1 MKPYDTIGIVGLGLL
16 GSAIAERL
24 IAAGYEV
31 IGFDTD
37 VSRQESPHHLG
48 VTFVESL
55 AETSTAECLLLS
67 LPDATISTAVC
78 DELSQRLSPGT
89 VILDTTT
96 GDPATMTDIANRLDA
111 NGIQYLDT
119 CIGGSSEQCRNGEVI
134 AMVGGDRD
142 AFNTSQPV
150 LDSFA
155 TQSFHLGP
163 AGSGAKMKL
172 VVNLILGLN
181 RAVLAE
187 GLALAKQFSLDLP
200 TTLEV
205 LQAGPAASKALETK
219 GRKMIEGDFTPQARL
234 SQHRKDVGLIL
245 DAAEQSNAA
254 LPFSVMHAELLDRL
268 IAAGFGDE
276 DNSAIVRAF
285 GVD

>member
-1 MKPYDTIGIVGLGLL
+1 MSDKNSIAVIGLGLL

-37 VSRQESPHHLG
+37 VSRQESLHHLG

-55 AETSTAECLLLS
+55 AETSTAECIVLS

-78 DELSQRLSPGT
+78 DELTPSLSPAT

-96 GDPATMTDIANRLDA
+96 GEPATMTDIANRLDA
-111 NGIQYLDT
+111 HGIQYLDT

-142 AFNTSQPV
+142 AFEASRQI
-150 LDSFA
+150 LDCFA
-155 TQSFHLGP
+155 KQSFHLGP

-172 VVNLILGLN
+172 VVNLVLGLN

-187 GLALAKQFSLDLP
+187 GLALAKQFALDLP

-219 GRKMIEGDFTPQARL
+219 GRKMIDGDFTPQARL
-234 SQHRKDVGLIL
+234 RQHRKDVGLIL

-254 LPFSVMHAELLDRL
+254 LPFSVIHAELLDRL

-285 GVD
+285 DVD